1 MRYEKSW
8 IVAGL
13 SLAAALTTFT
23 GCQTAPKDGRSAGL
37 ALDDKHITERVKES
51 LDTEPVFKFS
61 DVDVKTFAG
70 TVQLSGFVLTQGQK
84 NRAQEIAQHTQGV
97 REVVNAITLKPPMP
111 TPAVAPVVS
120 PASRPSGESSI
131 YQTAPGS
138 STAQSSSPAPSSTTQ
153 PETRSGETPEPK

>member
-1 MRYEKSW
+1 MRNERSW

-13 SLAAALTTFT
+13 SLAAAMMTLT
-23 GCQTAPKDGRSAGL
+23 GCETAPKDGRSKGL
-37 ALDDKHITERVKES
+37 ALDDKHITSRVKDS
-51 LDTEPVFKFS
+51 LDTEPVYKFT

-70 TVQLSGFVLTQGQK
+70 TVQLSGFVMTQGQK

-97 REVVNAITLKPPMP
+97 REVVNAITLKPAMP
-111 TPAVAPVVS
+111 TQTVAPVVS

-131 YQTAPGS
+131 YQTPPGS

-153 PETRSGETPEPK
+153 PENKASETTEPK